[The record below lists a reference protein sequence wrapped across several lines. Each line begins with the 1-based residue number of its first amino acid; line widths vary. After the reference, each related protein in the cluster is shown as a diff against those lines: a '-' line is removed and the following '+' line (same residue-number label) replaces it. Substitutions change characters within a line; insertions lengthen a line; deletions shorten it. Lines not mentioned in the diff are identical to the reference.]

1 MTASAIATS
10 SMTAS
15 PIAASC
21 VTGQWVYEKDDH
33 CENKNSAGNFLHI
46 FPPCLILQMYFKSL
60 YSTFQCVSMN
70 NKQELHLKVDRMYA
84 VISIQLDNKY
94 PEKQSVIYFTSHYQY
109 RPYSFL

>member
-1 MTASAIATS
+1 MAASPIAATRIAAAS
-10 SMTAS
+10 PMAASPMAAS

-46 FPPCLILQMYFKSL
+46 FPPCLILQMCFKSL

-70 NKQELHLKVDRMYA
+70 NKQELHLKEESNVRIRYQ
-84 VISIQLDNKY
+84 SI
-94 PEKQSVIYFTSHYQY
+94 
-109 RPYSFL
+109 YSNYTFF

>member
-15 PIAASC
+15 PKAASC

-70 NKQELHLKVDRMYA
+70 NKQELHLKEESNVRIRYQ
-84 VISIQLDNKY
+84 SIIAIIHFLDWILFIKNG
-94 PEKQSVIYFTSHYQY
+94 
-109 RPYSFL
+109 